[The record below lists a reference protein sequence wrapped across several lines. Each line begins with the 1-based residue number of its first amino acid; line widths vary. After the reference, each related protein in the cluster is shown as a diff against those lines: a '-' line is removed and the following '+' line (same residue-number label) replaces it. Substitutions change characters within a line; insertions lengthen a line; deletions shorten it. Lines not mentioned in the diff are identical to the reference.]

1 MHAFF
6 FLSLMIFRFLVVASA
21 TDFECRWA
29 ASPPK
34 IDGKL
39 DDAVW
44 QNAQLVDAF
53 ASAWLP
59 EGERKP
65 PTATKARLLWDR
77 EYLYFA
83 AEMEDT
89 DVLATITEQ
98 DGAIWLC
105 DVFELFFKPAKDTP
119 GYYEFEV
126 NAANAKLDMF
136 LASRGSGGYT
146 RHARDRDFHIES
158 AVQVRGTINNWSD
171 TDKGWTVEGRIPWR
185 DFLPT
190 GGRPAPG
197 EVWMHSLCRYDYS
210 AGLENP
216 ALSTNTPVASANK
229 ADFHRY
235 EDSSAR
241 TKARRTSACRGTP
254 RRLWVRPSRRCR
266 FMLCLHSQN

>member
-1 MHAFF
+1 
-6 FLSLMIFRFLVVASA
+6 MIFCFLVVASA